1 MTLLYFVHAL
11 GLIQQ
16 YNELLRCKA
25 NLKRARFDGFDFV

>member
-16 YNELLRCKA
+16 YNELLRSKA
-25 NLKRARFDGFDFV
+25 SLKRERFEGFVFV

>member
-16 YNELLRCKA
+16 YNELLRSKA
-25 NLKRARFDGFDFV
+25 SLKREGFDGFDFV